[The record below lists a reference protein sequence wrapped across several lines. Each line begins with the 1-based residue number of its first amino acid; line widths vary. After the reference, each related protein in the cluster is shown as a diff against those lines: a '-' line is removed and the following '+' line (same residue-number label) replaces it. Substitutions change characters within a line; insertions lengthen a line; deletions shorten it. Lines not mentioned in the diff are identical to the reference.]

1 VQVTSAK
8 AIRLDQLTDEIR
20 VLPGLSGL
28 QGLSAFSP
36 TSEGV
41 IEIAIHVGDAA
52 LSAEEERAIGEAI
65 ARHVPDTQWNA
76 SRESKELAAILAR
89 PEGAL
94 SPADIERALRI
105 LAMTIGRVLPSP
117 SASVPATDG
126 SDRA

>member
-1 VQVTSAK
+1 MKVTTDR

-20 VLPGLSGL
+20 SLPGLSGL
-28 QGLSAFSP
+28 QGLSAFKP

-41 IEIAIHVGDAA
+41 TEITIHAGDAA
-52 LSAEEERAIGEAI
+52 PSAEDERAIGEAI

-105 LAMTIGRVLPSP
+105 LATTIGRVLPSP
-117 SASVPATDG
+117 SASAPATDG